1 MPSAPASP
9 PRMPSF
15 LGAAV
20 TGAVSV
26 AGTGASLLGT
36 GASLLGAG
44 ASLLATGARAAL
56 GTAQGLM
63 EPGRDVSWTSGRCYI
78 AVSGVHGAGGEA
90 VRERVQRALEQHP
103 GVLWARV
110 NAPMERVIV
119 AVASPAPP
127 QSELVALVEGAEGD
141 HAADAQA
148 FDDWQPEPHHPA
160 EGAPYPAVPAL
171 VADTLGLA
179 LVTLRRLAP
188 WFGLP
193 PEVAGGIDALSRHPR
208 LRHLV
213 KETGDGDHNDS
224 MLPVIGALAQG
235 VATGGGG
242 LTLDVLQRLAVWREA
257 SAEGSAWRKGEARL
271 VRGPEEAAA
280 EAVVAERSGPTPQ
293 DAADRYA
300 ERSMAAGIAAG
311 LVALPFAGLRKAIAV
326 AVASVPKAPDAGRE
340 GYATTLGRHLALR
353 GVVTMDRT
361 ALRRLGQVDTIVLEE
376 AALRSNRFELIDLE
390 LLGNPKSKA
399 ATETETDPKA
409 TPEPNAE
416 PETGAETGAEPGAN
430 DGAEE
435 GTEPGA
441 KGGADDKGPKA
452 EPEPKP
458 GTERPKAETEQ
469 VSHQLFAL
477 FDPDAPLAVRRDG
490 DWILGPLEDLDLKGR
505 TGRKA
510 EKRLRRRGSE
520 KCLGLARKRRLVAV
534 AGLGTPSAPGAEA
547 VAAAARRAGA
557 RVVVASDRKHPG
569 LAFADA
575 VVPAGDQLA
584 AAVRHLQAEGAVV
597 LLVSGDRAALAAA
610 DCAIGVHREDE
621 HTPWGA
627 HVLVG
632 ADLEAAGLIVDAAGT
647 AAVVDRDSHHLAAGG
662 SGIGSV
668 AALQGPAWRATA
680 RVLAIGNTSAA
691 MAFALGAWRARQLL
705 SRPLTPPVTS
715 VPWHLMPTDRVMVR
729 LDTRPEGLTPQEVA
743 ARGAGALTGEPAK
756 LTLPYAFVE
765 ELSNPLT
772 PILAAGAALSAA
784 VGSRTDAALVAA
796 ITAVSALVGGFQR
809 VRTDK
814 ALAQLFAQSA
824 IGARVRREGRER
836 LVTSADLVPGDVIH
850 LRPEDVVPAD
860 CRLLEAEG
868 LEVDESSLT
877 GESLAVSKDPA
888 PVVTPHLTERR
899 SMLYEG
905 TTVSAGR
912 GTAVVVATGSATE
925 AGRSL
930 ATARQAAPE
939 TGVEARLSSLTRASM
954 PIALGS
960 AVAVTLSGLLHGRPL
975 TENLSSAVNLA
986 VASVPEGLPFL
997 VNAAQLAAA
1006 RRLAD
1011 AGALVR
1017 NPRTIEALGRAD
1029 ILCFDK
1035 TGTLT
1040 EGTLT
1045 LSGVSDGN
1053 SPADPTRLDGLHKDI
1068 LAAGL
1073 RATPPARQAEPMA
1086 HQTDRAIVDGARRA
1100 NVTTRQGAARWRR
1113 TDALPFEPARAY
1125 HATTGHTSGG
1135 ILLSVKGAPENVIDR
1150 CARRRRPQGASQLDD
1165 ADRSALARAAEELA
1179 AAGRRV
1185 LAVAE
1190 RRMEPDE
1197 ELSDDSVR
1205 DLVFLGF
1212 LTLADPVRDS
1222 AAPATARLREAGVHT
1237 VMLTGDHP
1245 ATADAIAS
1253 TIIDVDEPKVC
1264 TGPEIDE
1271 LDDDALD
1278 ALLPGVDV
1286 IARCSPT
1293 HKVRIVQAYQ
1303 RIGRVVAMTGDGAN
1317 DAPAIRLADVGIALG
1332 RRGTPAATAAAD
1344 LVVTDDRL
1352 ETIVAALMEG
1362 RAMWTSV
1369 RAALAILIG
1378 GNFGE
1383 VAFSVL
1389 ISTVTGSTP
1398 LNARQIMLVNLLT
1411 DLAPSLAIAVRQ
1423 PSEQTGERLLAEGPH
1438 RSLGTSLTREMVL
1451 RGVVTALGAG
1461 LAWTGARVTG
1471 RGRRAST
1478 VSLAALVGT
1487 QLAQT
1492 LTTGGTDRHVLV
1504 AGLGSAAVLMA
1515 IIQTPGASQF
1525 FGCTPLGP
1533 VAWTITLASITAAT
1547 LLGHFLGPRLTTRL
1561 IPPQTENT
1569 PPADAGEQARKKSQT
1584 KAQTESQT
1592 GSQTKAQAESQT
1604 EAVAPEH

>member
-1 MPSAPASP
+1 MPSAPASLAWMP
-9 PRMPSF
+9 PL
-15 LGAAV
+15 LGSIV
-20 TGAVSV
+20 TGAVSRLTT
-26 AGTGASLLGT
+26 GT
-36 GASLLGAG
+36 
-44 ASLLATGARAAL
+44 RAAWGAARDL
-56 GTAQGLM
+56 I
-63 EPGRDVSWTSGRCYI
+63 EPGRDVSWTSERCYI
-78 AVSGVHGAGGEA
+78 AISGVHGTGGKA
-90 VRERVQRALEQHP
+90 VCERVQRALEQHP

-119 AVASPAPP
+119 AVASPPPP

-160 EGAPYPAVPAL
+160 EGPPYPAVPAL

-179 LVTLRRLAP
+179 LVTLRKLAP

-193 PEVAGGIDALSRHPR
+193 PEIAGGIDAVRQHPR

-213 KETGDGDHNDS
+213 EDAGDGDHSDS
-224 MLPVIGALAQG
+224 LLPVIGALVQG

-242 LTLDVLQRLAVWREA
+242 LSLDVLQRLAVWREA
-257 SAEGSAWRKGEARL
+257 SAEGAAWRKGEARL

-280 EAVVAERSGPTPQ
+280 DAVVAGRSGPSPQ
-293 DAADRYA
+293 DTADRYA

-311 LVALPFAGLRKAIAV
+311 IVALPFAGLRKAIAV
-326 AVASVPKAPDAGRE
+326 ALASVPKSPGAGRE

-390 LLGNPKSKA
+390 LLGN
-399 ATETETDPKA
+399 
-409 TPEPNAE
+409 AE
-416 PETGAETGAEPGAN
+416 S
-430 DGAEE
+430 
-435 GTEPGA
+435 
-441 KGGADDKGPKA
+441 
-452 EPEPKP
+452 
-458 GTERPKAETEQ
+458 EQ
-469 VSHQLFAL
+469 ASQRLFTL
-477 FDPDAPLAVRRDG
+477 FDPDRPLAVNRAT
-490 DWILGPLEDLDLKGR
+490 DWILGPLDELDLEGR

-510 EKRLRRRGSE
+510 AKRLRRRGSE
-520 KCLGLARKRRLVAV
+520 KFLGLARRRRLVAV

-557 RVVVASDRKHPG
+557 RVVVASDRENPG

-584 AAVRHLQAEGAVV
+584 TSVRNLQADGAVV
-597 LLVSGDRAALAAA
+597 LLISGDRAALGAA

-621 HTPWGA
+621 YTPWGA

-647 AAVVDRDSHHLAAGG
+647 ASVVDRDSHHLAAGG

-680 RVLAIGNTSAA
+680 RVLAISNTTAA
-691 MAFALGAWRARQLL
+691 MAFCLGAWRARQLL
-705 SRPLTPPVTS
+705 SRPLTPPVTT
-715 VPWHLMPTDRVMVR
+715 VPWHLMPADRVMER
-729 LDTRPEGLTPQEVA
+729 LRTRPEGLTPQEA
-743 ARGAGALTGEPAK
+743 TARRTGAHAGEPAK

-796 ITAVSALVGGFQR
+796 ITSVSALVGGFQR

-824 IGARVRREGRER
+824 IGARVRRQAHER
-836 LVTSADLVPGDVIH
+836 LVTSGELVPGDVI
-850 LRPEDVVPAD
+850 LLGPEDVVPAD
-860 CRLLEAEG
+860 CRLVEAEG

-888 PVVTPHLTERR
+888 PVVTSRITERR

-905 TTVSAGR
+905 TTVSSGH

-939 TGVEARLSSLTRASM
+939 TGVEARLSSLTRGSM

-960 AVAVTLSGLLHGRPL
+960 VAAVTVSGLLHGRPL

-1029 ILCFDK
+1029 VLCFDK

-1045 LSGVSDGN
+1045 LTGVSDGDT
-1053 SPADPTRLDGLHKDI
+1053 PAALTRLDSSHKEI
-1068 LAAGL
+1068 LAAAL

-1086 HQTDRAIVDGARRA
+1086 HQTDRAIVEGARRA
-1100 NVTTRQGAARWRR
+1100 NVNTRQGAARWRR

-1125 HATTGHTSGG
+1125 HATSGHTSGG
-1135 ILLSVKGAPENVIDR
+1135 ILLSVKGAPENVIER
-1150 CARRRRPQGASQLDD
+1150 CARRRRPHGASKLDD
-1165 ADRSALARAAEELA
+1165 AARHALAQAAEELA

-1197 ELSDDSVR
+1197 DLSDDTVR

-1212 LTLADPVRDS
+1212 VTLADPVRDS

-1253 TIIDVDEPKVC
+1253 TILDVDKPKVC

-1303 RIGRVVAMTGDGAN
+1303 RLGRVVAMTGDGAN

-1378 GNFGE
+1378 GNLGE

-1389 ISTVTGSTP
+1389 ISTITGSTP

-1411 DLAPSLAIAVRQ
+1411 DLAPSLAIAVRE

-1438 RSLGTSLTREMVL
+1438 RSLGTSLTREMLL
-1451 RGVVTALGAG
+1451 RGVITALGAG
-1461 LAWTGARVTG
+1461 LAWTGARLTG

-1478 VSLAALVGT
+1478 VSLAAVVGT

-1492 LTTGGTDRHVLV
+1492 LTAGGTDRHVLI

-1515 IIQTPGASQF
+1515 IIQTPGLSQF

-1533 VAWTITLASITAAT
+1533 AAWGITLASITAAT
-1547 LLGHFLGPRLTTRL
+1547 LLGHFIGPRFPAHLVPHTTE
-1561 IPPQTENT
+1561 TT
-1569 PPADAGEQARKKSQT
+1569 PSPD
-1584 KAQTESQT
+1584 AQTEPSPPQQEQD
-1592 GSQTKAQAESQT
+1592 GEPREDAET
-1604 EAVAPEH
+1604 ATATP

>member
-1 MPSAPASP
+1 MPPEHASA
-9 PRMPSF
+9 
-15 LGAAV
+15 
-20 TGAVSV
+20 
-26 AGTGASLLGT
+26 LGT
-36 GASLLGAG
+36 PPFLRSIVSGVASCA
-44 ASLLATGARAAL
+44 ASGARAAW
-56 GTAQGLM
+56 GMAEGLLAG
-63 EPGRDVSWTSGRCYI
+63 PGRDVWWSSERCYI
-78 AVSGVHGAGGEA
+78 AVCGVHGAGGEA
-90 VRERVQRALEQHP
+90 VARRVVRAVEGHP

-110 NAPMERVIV
+110 NAPMERVII
-119 AVASPAPP
+119 AVGSPAPP
-127 QSELVALVEGAEGD
+127 ESELVALVEQAEGD
-141 HAADAQA
+141 HAADAEA
-148 FDDWQPEPHHPA
+148 FDEWQPEPRHPA
-160 EGAPYPAVPAL
+160 EGPPSPAVPAL

-179 LVTLRRLAP
+179 LVTFRRLAP

-193 PEVAGGIDALSRHPR
+193 PEISGGIDAVRYHPR
-208 LRHLV
+208 LRHLIEDIGPREQV
-213 KETGDGDHNDS
+213 DS
-224 MLPVIGALAQG
+224 LLPVIGALVQG

-242 LTLDVLQRLAVWREA
+242 LALDVLQRLAVWREA
-257 SAEGSAWRKGEARL
+257 DAERTAWREREAAL
-271 VRGPEEAAA
+271 VRGPEEASAD
-280 EAVVAERSGPTPQ
+280 AVTTGRAGRPPQ

-300 ERSMAAGIAAG
+300 ERSMAAGIAAATA
-311 LVALPFAGLRKAIAV
+311 ALPFAGVRKAIAIGL
-326 AVASVPKAPDAGRE
+326 ASVPKAPGAGRE
-340 GYATTLGRHLALR
+340 GFATALGRYLALR

-376 AALRSNRFELIDLE
+376 SALRGDRYEPVDLE
-390 LLGNPKSKA
+390 LL
-399 ATETETDPKA
+399 E
-409 TPEPNAE
+409 
-416 PETGAETGAEPGAN
+416 
-430 DGAEE
+430 
-435 GTEPGA
+435 
-441 KGGADDKGPKA
+441 GADP
-452 EPEPKP
+452 
-458 GTERPKAETEQ
+458 EQ
-469 VSHQLFAL
+469 VSERLFAI
-477 FDPDAPLAVRRDG
+477 FDSDAPLAVGRAG
-490 DWILGPLEDLDLKGR
+490 DWVLGPLDELDLEGR
-505 TGRKA
+505 TGNKA
-510 EKRLRRRGSE
+510 ARRLRRRGSE
-520 KCLGLARKRRLVAV
+520 KTLGLAQGRRLQAV
-534 AGLGTPSAPGAEA
+534 AGLGTESAPGAEA

-557 RVVVASDRKHPG
+557 RVVVASDQESPG
-569 LAFADA
+569 LTFADA
-575 VVPAGDQLA
+575 VVPAGDRLA
-584 AAVRHLQAEGAVV
+584 ASVRGLQADGAVV
-597 LLVSGDRAALAAA
+597 LLISGDPRALGAA
-610 DCAIGVHREDE
+610 DCAIGVQREDA

-632 ADLEAAGLIVDAAGT
+632 ADLEAAGLIVDAVGV
-647 AAVVDRDSHHLAAGG
+647 AAVVDRDSHYLAAGG
-662 SGIGSV
+662 SGVGAV

-680 RVLAIGNTSAA
+680 RVLAVSNTAGA
-691 MAFALGAWRARQLL
+691 VAFCLGTWRARQLL
-705 SRPLTPPVTS
+705 SRPFTPPVTR
-715 VPWHLMPTDRVMVR
+715 VPWHIMPADRVMER
-729 LDTRPEGLTPQEVA
+729 LGTRAEGLSAQEAA
-743 ARGAGALTGEPAK
+743 ARSPEAHAGEPAK

-772 PILAAGAALSAA
+772 PILAAGAALAAA

-796 ITAVSALVGGFQR
+796 ITGVSALVGGVQR
-809 VRTDK
+809 VRTDH
-814 ALAQLFAQSA
+814 ALAELFARSA

-836 LVTSADLVPGDVIH
+836 LVASGDLVPGDIVS
-850 LRPEDVVPAD
+850 LGPDFVVPAD

-888 PVVTPHLTERR
+888 PVVAAHITGRR

-912 GTAVVVATGSATE
+912 AVAVVVATGSATE

-960 AVAVTLSGLLHGRPL
+960 AAAVALSGLLHGRPL
-975 TENLSSAVNLA
+975 TDNLASAVNLA

-1011 AGALVR
+1011 RGALVR

-1029 ILCFDK
+1029 VLCFDK

-1040 EGTLT
+1040 EGTLE
-1045 LSGVSDGN
+1045 LSGVSHGED
-1053 SPADPTRLDGLHKDI
+1053 AVALDRLDTLHKDV
-1068 LAAGL
+1068 LAAAL

-1086 HQTDRAIVDGARRA
+1086 HRTDRAIVDGARRA
-1100 NVTTRQGAARWRR
+1100 NVTTRTGAARWRR

-1125 HATTGHTSGG
+1125 HATVGHTGG
-1135 ILLSVKGAPENVIDR
+1135 GVLLSVKGAPENVVAR
-1150 CARRRRPQGASQLDD
+1150 CTRRRQPHGAVALDEG
-1165 ADRSALARAAEELA
+1165 ARTALAGAAEELA

-1190 RRMEPDE
+1190 RRMETGEDLTDE
-1197 ELSDDSVR
+1197 AVQG
-1205 DLVFLGF
+1205 LVFLGF
-1212 LTLADPVRDS
+1212 VTLADPVRDS

-1253 TIIDVDEPKVC
+1253 TISDDVAQLKVS

-1278 ALLPGVDV
+1278 ELLPTVDV
-1286 IARCSPT
+1286 IARCSPG

-1352 ETIVAALMEG
+1352 ETIVSALMEG

-1378 GNFGE
+1378 GNLGE
-1383 VAFSVL
+1383 VTFSVL
-1389 ISTVTGSTP
+1389 TSAITGATP

-1411 DLAPSLAIAVRQ
+1411 DLAPSLAIAVRE
-1423 PSEQTGERLLAEGPH
+1423 PSGQTGERLLAEGPH
-1438 RSLGTSLTREMVL
+1438 RSLGTALTHEML
-1451 RGVVTALGAG
+1451 ARGIVTALGAG
-1461 LAWTGARVTG
+1461 MAWTAARLTG
-1471 RGRRAST
+1471 RGRRAAT
-1478 VSLAALVGT
+1478 VALAAVVGT

-1492 LTTGGTDRHVLV
+1492 LTTGGTDRNVLM
-1504 AGLGSAAVLMA
+1504 AGLGSAAVLVA
-1515 IIQTPGASQF
+1515 IIQVPGVSHF

-1533 VAWTITLASITAAT
+1533 VAWGITFGAVTGAT
-1547 LLGHFLGPRLTTRL
+1547 LLGHVLAPWVTSRL
-1561 IPPQTENT
+1561 
-1569 PPADAGEQARKKSQT
+1569 
-1584 KAQTESQT
+1584 
-1592 GSQTKAQAESQT
+1592 
-1604 EAVAPEH
+1604 APGDSG

>member
-1 MPSAPASP
+1 MPSAPASLPRIPSLP
-9 PRMPSF
+9 PVPSF
-15 LGAAV
+15 LSRAA
-20 TGAVSV
+20 TGTV
-26 AGTGASLLGT
+26 
-36 GASLLGAG
+36 
-44 ASLLATGARAAL
+44 SLLADGARAAQEAARDL
-56 GTAQGLM
+56 TGG
-63 EPGRDVSWTSGRCYI
+63 GRDVSWTPGRCYI
-78 AVSGVHGAGGEA
+78 AVSGVHGTGGEA
-90 VRERVQRALEQHP
+90 VRERVRRALERHP

-110 NAPMERVIV
+110 NAPMERVVV

-127 QSELVALVEGAEGD
+127 QSELIALVEEAEGD

-148 FDDWQPEPHHPA
+148 YDAWQPEPHHPA
-160 EGAPYPAVPAL
+160 EGPPYPAVPAL
-171 VADTLGLA
+171 VADTVGLA

-193 PEVAGGIDALSRHPR
+193 PEIAGGIDAVRRHPR

-213 KETGDGDHNDS
+213 EDAGAGEPHDS
-224 MLPVIGALAQG
+224 LMPVLGALVQG

-257 SAEGSAWRKGEARL
+257 NAERAAWREGEARL
-271 VRGPEEAAA
+271 VRGPEEAEAA
-280 EAVVAERSGPTPQ
+280 AVVDRAGEPPRDT
-293 DAADRYA
+293 ADRYA
-300 ERSMAAGIAAG
+300 ERSMAAGIVAG
-311 LVALPFAGLRKAIAV
+311 IVALPFAGLRKALAV

-340 GYATTLGRHLALR
+340 GYATTLGRHLARR

-376 AALRSNRFELIDLE
+376 AALRSNRYELLDLE
-390 LLGNPKSKA
+390 LLG
-399 ATETETDPKA
+399 D
-409 TPEPNAE
+409 PEP
-416 PETGAETGAEPGAN
+416 
-430 DGAEE
+430 EE
-435 GTEPGA
+435 A
-441 KGGADDKGPKA
+441 S
-452 EPEPKP
+452 
-458 GTERPKAETEQ
+458 R
-469 VSHQLFAL
+469 HLFAL
-477 FDPDAPLAVRRDG
+477 FDPDDPLAAGRRD
-490 DWILGPLEDLDLKGR
+490 DWVLGPLDALDLQGR

-510 EKRLRRRGSE
+510 AKRLRRRGSE
-520 KCLGLARKRRLVAV
+520 KVLGLARKRRLVAV

-557 RVVVASDRKHPG
+557 RVVVASDREGPG
-569 LAFADA
+569 PAYADA
-575 VVPAGDQLA
+575 VIPAGARLA
-584 AAVRHLQAEGAVV
+584 AAVRDLRADGAVV
-597 LLVSGDRAALAAA
+597 LLVSGDRTALGAA
-610 DCAIGVHREDE
+610 DCAIGVHRKDE

-668 AALQGPAWRATA
+668 AALQGPARRATA
-680 RVLAIGNTSAA
+680 RVMAISNTSAA
-691 MAFALGAWRARQLL
+691 LAFCLGAWRARQLL
-705 SRPLTPPVTS
+705 GRPLIPPVTS
-715 VPWHLMPTDRVMVR
+715 VPWHLMPADRVLER
-729 LDTRPEGLTPQEVA
+729 LRTRPEGLTPREAA
-743 ARGAGALTGEPAK
+743 ARAAGASVGEPAK
-756 LTLPYAFVE
+756 LTLPHAFVE

-796 ITAVSALVGGFQR
+796 ITAVSSLVGGFQR

-814 ALAQLFAQSA
+814 ALSQLFAQSA
-824 IGARVRREGRER
+824 IGARVRRQGRER
-836 LVTSADLVPGDVIH
+836 LVTSAELVPGDVIH
-850 LRPEDVVPAD
+850 LGPEDVVPAD

-877 GESLAVSKDPA
+877 GESLAVTKDPA

-912 GTAVVVATGSATE
+912 ATAVVVATGSATE

-960 AVAVTLSGLLHGRPL
+960 AVAVTVSGLLHGRPL

-1040 EGTLT
+1040 EGILT
-1045 LSGVSDGN
+1045 LSGVSDGGDDGPGGGDDSRGAGEGPA
-1053 SPADPTRLDGLHKDI
+1053 SPARLDGFHKEI
-1068 LAAGL
+1068 LAAAL
-1073 RATPPARQAEPMA
+1073 RATPPARQSEPMA

-1125 HATTGHTSGG
+1125 HATSGHTGGG

-1150 CARRRRPQGASQLDD
+1150 CTRRRRPHGAVTLDD
-1165 ADRSALARAAEELA
+1165 EATRALARAAEELA

-1197 ELSDDSVR
+1197 ELSDDTVR

-1222 AAPATARLREAGVHT
+1222 AAPSTARLREAGVHT

-1253 TIIDVDEPKVC
+1253 TIIDVAEPKVC
-1264 TGPEIDE
+1264 TGPELDA

-1303 RIGRVVAMTGDGAN
+1303 RNGRVVAMTGDGAN

-1369 RAALAILIG
+1369 RAALAILVG
-1378 GNFGE
+1378 GNLGE
-1383 VAFSVL
+1383 VVFSVL
-1389 ISTVTGSTP
+1389 VSTITGSTP

-1411 DLAPSLAIAVRQ
+1411 DLAPSLAIAVRE
-1423 PSEQTGERLLAEGPH
+1423 PSAQTGERLLAEGPQ
-1438 RSLGTSLTREMVL
+1438 RSLGTSLTQEMLL
-1451 RGVVTALGAG
+1451 RGTVTALGAG
-1461 LAWTGARVTG
+1461 LAWTGARFTG
-1471 RGRRAST
+1471 RGRRAAT
-1478 VSLAALVGT
+1478 VSLAAVVGT

-1492 LTTGGTDRHVLV
+1492 LTAGGTDRNVLV
-1504 AGLGSAAVLMA
+1504 AGLGSAAVLLA

-1533 VAWTITLASITAAT
+1533 VAWSVTLTSITVAT
-1547 LLGHFLGPRLTTRL
+1547 LLGHFLGPRL
-1561 IPPQTENT
+1561 
-1569 PPADAGEQARKKSQT
+1569 
-1584 KAQTESQT
+1584 
-1592 GSQTKAQAESQT
+1592 
-1604 EAVAPEH
+1604 VAHVGGGH